1 MQSAAATYRQSV
13 TLSAG
18 TARRAKALARAKGVS
33 TSRLLA
39 RLVEQGL
46 DSEQRKRSRFM
57 ELAEQFRAASDPVDA
72 EKLGQQLGQMVFG
85 R

>member
-1 MQSAAATYRQSV
+1 MPSAHASLRQSV
-13 TLSAG
+13 TLSAA

-39 RLVEQGL
+39 HLVEQGL
-46 DSEQRKRSRFM
+46 ESEQGKRGRFM
-57 ELAEQFRAASDPVDA
+57 ELAEQFRAASDPKDV
-72 EKLGQQLGQMVFG
+72 EKLGHQLGQMVFG